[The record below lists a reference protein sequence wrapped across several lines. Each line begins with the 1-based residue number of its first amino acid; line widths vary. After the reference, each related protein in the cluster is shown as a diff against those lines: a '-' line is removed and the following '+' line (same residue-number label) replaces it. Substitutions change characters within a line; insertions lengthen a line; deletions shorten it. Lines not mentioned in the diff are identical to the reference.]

1 MDDFTDPATLL
12 PSAYPPPAAP
22 SYAAPPRGARPWPTP
37 LLLELAQ
44 RRESGYDVSAV
55 AERLRAR
62 PGTSPACDVRKA
74 LDELAGLARSPT
86 WPYTEPATYEG
97 ILDELPPD
105 DTVKP
110 ALGTAELRDRIN
122 AGWLGR
128 CAGAGELPSA
138 DLDFTVLNLRMLQRT
153 GMDYRAS
160 DIADDWLR
168 LLPYAALT
176 AGEQAAYRNLVNGV
190 GPLRAA
196 TVDNPY
202 REWIGAQ
209 IRGDVFG
216 YVRPGQPRRAAL
228 LAYQDASLSHTANGI
243 YAEMWSAALVASAF
257 TAGSHRE
264 AVLTS
269 IAHVPQRS
277 RLAEALR
284 WVVTV
289 WDSKPGWDIAVSRMH
304 ERLDRYHCQHAI
316 RNAAGCALALLHS
329 GDDFT
334 TAIDRVRELGMA
346 TASNAATVGSV
357 AGAFAGRAGIPPHW
371 TTPLADRIRTGLSG
385 LSSLSISDAADQA
398 FALARTYA

>member
-1 MDDFTDPATLL
+1 MEDFTDPATLL
-12 PSAYPPPAAP
+12 RY
-22 SYAAPPRGARPWPTP
+22 
-37 LLLELAQ
+37 ELTQ
-44 RRESGYDVSAV
+44 LRESGYDVSAV

-62 PGTSPACDVRKA
+62 PGTSSAADVRKA
-74 LDELAGLARSPT
+74 MDELVALARSPT

-105 DTVKP
+105 DAAKRT
-110 ALGTAELRDRIN
+110 LGTAELRDRIN
-122 AGWLGR
+122 AAWLGR
-128 CAGAGELPSA
+128 CAGSGALPSA
-138 DLDFTVLNLRMLQRT
+138 DLDFTVLNLQVLQRT

-160 DIADDWLR
+160 DIAEDWLR
-168 LLPYAALT
+168 RLPYASLT

-190 GPLRAA
+190 EPLRTAV
-196 TVDNPY
+196 VDNPY

-216 YVRPGQPRRAAL
+216 FVRPGQPRRAAL

-269 IAHVPQRS
+269 IAHVPKRS

-289 WDSKPGWDIAVSRMH
+289 RDAKPGWDIAVERMH
-304 ERLDRYHCQHAI
+304 ERLGRHHELHAV
-316 RNAAGCALALLHS
+316 RNAAACALALLHS
-329 GDDFT
+329 DDDFT
-334 TAIDRVRELGMA
+334 IAIGRVLELGLA
-346 TASNAATVGSV
+346 SSSNAATVGSV

-371 TTPLADRIRTGLSG
+371 TAPFGDRLRSGLSG
-385 LSSLSISDAADQA
+385 SSSLSISEAADQT
-398 FALARTYA
+398 FALARTFA